1 MLLFVQ
7 INQIIR
13 CRLHSAEALRNQI
26 CSVYTDQ
33 QARRNK
39 KTLYMTMFWSLS
51 ISTITNFLFLFFYF
65 SKCIL
70 CVA

>member
-33 QARRNK
+33 QAGITDSGAGTNK
-39 KTLYMTMFWSLS
+39 NSVYDHVLESVN
-51 ISTITNFLFLFFYF
+51 INDD
-65 SKCIL
+65 
-70 CVA
+70 